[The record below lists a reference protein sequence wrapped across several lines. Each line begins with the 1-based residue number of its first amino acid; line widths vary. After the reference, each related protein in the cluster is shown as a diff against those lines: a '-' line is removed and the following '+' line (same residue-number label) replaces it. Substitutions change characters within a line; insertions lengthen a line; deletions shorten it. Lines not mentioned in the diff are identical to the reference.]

1 MIDEFKFLVSPHPA
15 YLIFWVT
22 AACNLSCAHCFNRSG
37 RAALGPDLSLSEIA
51 SVSRSMAH
59 VKYLTLAGGE
69 PLLRRDLA
77 AIARIFYRNNDLHM
91 LNLVTNGWHTD
102 RAIIFARQVLSDC
115 PDLHL
120 SVGVS
125 LDGPEEVHDHLRGR
139 AGSYTRA
146 METLKGLGNLA
157 KTEHRLT
164 VAACGTCHAANI
176 DHLPALAKGVR
187 EDLGLPYYVGLI
199 RGDDLP
205 DMALKALAADDYRHL
220 TRRIAMAQNLALAS
234 HYPFRHLRIAV
245 DQMVEEII
253 YNSLKYNKKTVSCK
267 AGRRG
272 FVLRSDG
279 EILLC
284 EVLNTRLGNVR
295 DHTYDPYSILALP
308 ASRTAMDRI
317 VKTGCHCTW
326 ECFQRLNVVFSPGM
340 YPKLVLRMVRNVWG
354 GNRP

>member
-22 AACNLSCAHCFNRSG
+22 AACDLSCAHCFNRIG
-37 RAALGPDLSLSEIA
+37 RAALGPDLSLAEIEA
-51 SVSRSMAH
+51 VSRSMGH

-69 PLLRRDLA
+69 PLLRRDLTA
-77 AIARIFYRNNDLHM
+77 VARTFYQNNDLHM

-102 RAIIFARQVLSDC
+102 RAVAFARQVLSDC
-115 PDLHL
+115 PGLHL

-125 LDGPEEVHDHLRGR
+125 LDGPEEVHDRLRGR
-139 AGSYTRA
+139 AGSYARA
-146 METLKGLGNLA
+146 METLKGLANLA
-157 KTEHRLT
+157 ETEHRLT

-176 DHLPALAKGVR
+176 DVLPDLAKRVR
-187 EDLGLPYYVGLI
+187 EELGLPYYVGMI

-205 DMALKALAADDYRHL
+205 DRTLKEITADDYRAL
-220 TRRIAMAQNLALAS
+220 TRQIAMADNLTLAP
-234 HYPFRHLRIAV
+234 HYPFRHLRIAI
-245 DQMVEEII
+245 DRMVEEII

-295 DHTYDPYSILALP
+295 DHAFDPYRILALT
-308 ASRTAMDRI
+308 ASRAAMERI
-317 VKTGCHCTW
+317 KKTGCHCTW
-326 ECFQRLNVVFSPGM
+326 ECFQRLNVVFSPGI
-340 YPKLVLRMVRNVWG
+340 YPKLALRMLRNVWRG
-354 GNRP
+354 